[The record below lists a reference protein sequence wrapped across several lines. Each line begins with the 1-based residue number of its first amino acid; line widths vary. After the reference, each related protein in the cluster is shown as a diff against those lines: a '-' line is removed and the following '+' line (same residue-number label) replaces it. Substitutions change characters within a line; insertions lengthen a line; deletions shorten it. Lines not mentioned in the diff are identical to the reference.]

1 MPIIMVAFTKDELD
15 QKSKGSQLTSE
26 DLDQIMKNQDEA
38 EKYRQLKEKMKEID
52 EESTFIER
60 LDACDFSGAAEV
72 LRIFLSS
79 K

>member
-1 MPIIMVAFTKDELD
+1 MMLTRETLES
-15 QKSKGSQLTSE
+15 KSKGSQLTPE
-26 DLDQIMKNQDEA
+26 DLDQIMKNQDDA

-60 LDACDFSGAAEV
+60 LDACDFSGAADV
-72 LRIFLSS
+72 LRSFLSS

>member
-1 MPIIMVAFTKDELD
+1 MILTREALES
-15 QKSKGSQLTSE
+15 KSKGSQLTPE
-26 DLDQIMKNQDEA
+26 DLDQIMKNQDDA

-60 LDACDFSGAAEV
+60 LDACDFSGAAEI
-72 LRIFLSS
+72 LRAFLSS